1 MRKKPDFQRTNL
13 FKKKSSINNFPKN
26 ENKIWII
33 GKHPV
38 FMALQKK
45 RRQVFEILATKN
57 TINDLENFLQKNS
70 LENLRNL
77 VRIIDNKSIQDIIG
91 LNQLHQG
98 LAIFASKLNIQDQF
112 SLLEE
117 LNNLEPQDLPNLLLL
132 DQISD
137 PQNVGAIMRSASAF
151 GFKKIIFSEHNS
163 VIENTTIIK
172 ASAGN
177 IEFLDLVV
185 AGNFNNLLEKLKKI
199 GYWSF
204 GLDSHAST
212 TFDKIKEFKNI
223 ALVVGSEGEGIRQ
236 LVKKNCDFLL
246 KVETNSEVE
255 SLNVS
260 VATAIALYEINRR

>member
-1 MRKKPDFQRTNL
+1 MRKKTDFQRNNL
-13 FKKKSSINNFPKN
+13 FKKKPPINNFLRS
-26 ENKIWII
+26 ENNVWIT

-38 FMALQKK
+38 FMALKKK
-45 RRQVFEILATKN
+45 RRKIFEILATKN
-57 TINDLENFLQKNS
+57 TIEDLENFCKKNS

-77 VRIIDNKSIQDIIG
+77 VKIVDNKTIQEIIG
-91 LNQLHQG
+91 LNHLHQG
-98 LAIFASKLNIQDQF
+98 LAMLASKINTQDQLSF
-112 SLLEE
+112 LEE
-117 LNNLEPQDLPNLLLL
+117 LENLSAQDLPNLLLL

-151 GFKKIIFSEHNS
+151 GFNKIIFSEHNS
-163 VIENTTIIK
+163 VIENSTIIK

-177 IEFLDLVV
+177 IEYLDLIV

-223 ALVVGSEGEGIRQ
+223 ALVVGSEGDGIRH

-260 VATAIALYEINRR
+260 VATAIALYEINRC